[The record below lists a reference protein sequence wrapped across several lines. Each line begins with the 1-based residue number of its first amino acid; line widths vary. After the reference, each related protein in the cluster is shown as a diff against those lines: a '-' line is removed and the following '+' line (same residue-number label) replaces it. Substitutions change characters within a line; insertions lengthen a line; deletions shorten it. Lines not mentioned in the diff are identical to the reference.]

1 MAPTRKESRP
11 SADLSNEQTS
21 SSQSAQDPRKD
32 STVKPA
38 PINTRVTEKRKGAPH
53 ESPTAKTPENN
64 RSSWYST
71 ASWRSKASPVAQV
84 ARESISVAQGATS
97 ESLADS
103 GRRVSEASS
112 RPGTYMS
119 KGMRGSRKSI
129 PLVAEATKVHAT
141 SDLGDQSR
149 PRQGSG
155 SSLKGMDGNKES
167 KEVED
172 VVNEVREPAPLPP
185 DPMAQP
191 TVEEEAK
198 SDAGSAEQSPK
209 PQPVSWFGWW
219 SRPDGYDHGTEKGR
233 GSARLKSAGEQEA
246 TNIPLP
252 SDGEEEQPPT
262 EQGKDMPAG
271 VGSGPEMTTDSAGKQ
286 GAQLQPEASVNQA
299 YTRSWFGLWSNAQYD
314 QAKGEDN
321 TAKEEE
327 PLPKAAPVAPGITV
341 STEPQI
347 AAEDKKDSK
356 NDAEPNATRTDSNE
370 ERPKSSGWAFWST
383 DKPKEVAPTPGGT
396 QKQVGELAVADT
408 PSQSHPEAAQFNEQR
423 EEDSL
428 AKSSVMRT
436 ASLLRPKRG
445 RPDKETGKTSSG
457 ESSAVTPA
465 SSQAPSPAETPAATP
480 PRESSEAPKPVPRGK
495 QTQTRPNLILP
506 EFHDCFQPALN
517 PGYVERIGS
526 YIAQSLRI
534 PGTRPQASPLHASI
548 APAPRKVRRAIALGI
563 HGFFPTPLI
572 QKVLGQPT
580 GTSIRF
586 ANYAATSIKT
596 WASERQPEIKDL
608 EIEKVALEGEGH
620 VADRVSTL
628 WKLLLNWLSH
638 LRQADFILVAC
649 HSQGVP
655 VSCMLVAKLI
665 QLGCLSS
672 HVRIG
677 ICAMAGINTGP
688 FPEYKSRLF
697 GGSALELFDFGDSSS
712 KVSKAYTESL
722 EVCLRH
728 GVRVT
733 FVGSLDDQLVS
744 LESSLYTPLTHP
756 YVSRATFID
765 GRLHTPNF
773 LTHLVVFAL
782 KLRNRGISDHGLVR
796 ELSGPLAG
804 SLVGGDGHSRVYDD
818 PAVYRWAIDFAL
830 ESTDVGAPPAPPAPA
845 PTSNVPPTAKEKKQ
859 AFDDAAARR
868 SSLGGPPS
876 TLAAANSIRR
886 GSLTTST
893 TLPGI
898 APVIQAYT
906 PPPTTSNTNPFY
918 LPWAVRGM
926 LEEAAVKQDF
936 QEEVKELVAEFE
948 AWKPTSKVLKD
959 VRWRLEG
966 VRSML

>member
-1 MAPTRKESRP
+1 MAPVRKKSKPNTDPDTPNGQASRDQSGQDVQKESTTKTHP
-11 SADLSNEQTS
+11 TDAKSAEEP
-21 SSQSAQDPRKD
+21 QDPHTD
-32 STVKPA
+32 VTASKP
-38 PINTRVTEKRKGAPH
+38 PQ
-53 ESPTAKTPENN
+53 SN

-97 ESLADS
+97 EALAES
-103 GRRVSEASS
+103 GRQISEASS
-112 RPGTYMS
+112 RPGQYMS
-119 KGMRGSRKSI
+119 KSMRGSRKSI
-129 PLVAEATKVHAT
+129 PLAAEATRVHAT
-141 SDLGDQSR
+141 SDAGDQSR
-149 PRQGSG
+149 PRQNSAK
-155 SSLKGMDGNKES
+155 SFRGMDGGNES
-167 KEVED
+167 KEAQE
-172 VVNEVREPAPLPP
+172 EPKLVSETAPLPP
-185 DPMAQP
+185 EPPVQP
-191 TVEEEAK
+191 TIEEESK
-198 SDAGSAEQSPK
+198 SDAGSVEQPSK
-209 PQPVSWFGWW
+209 PQQPTSWFGWW
-219 SRPDGYDHGTEKGR
+219 SRPDGYDAGNEKGR
-233 GSARLKSAGEQEA
+233 QNATKQEA
-246 TNIPLP
+246 TETPLP
-252 SDGEEEQPPT
+252 SDGEEAQSSVEPGQ
-262 EQGKDMPAG
+262 DLPAG
-271 VGSGPEMTTDSAGKQ
+271 VGHGPEMITDTAAEQ
-286 GAQLQPEASVNQA
+286 GAKLQPEASVNQS

-314 QAKGEDN
+314 QSKRED
-321 TAKEEE
+321 TAKEPE
-327 PLPKAAPVAPGITV
+327 PSPKAAPVAPEVTV
-341 STEPQI
+341 SAEPET
-347 AAEDKKDSK
+347 AAQDK
-356 NDAEPNATRTDSNE
+356 NDSDTSTQNTNRPDSNE
-370 ERPKSSGWAFWST
+370 ERPRSSGWAFWST
-383 DKPKEVAPTPGGT
+383 DRPKEAAPTPGGT

-423 EEDSL
+423 EDQSSAQST
-428 AKSSVMRT
+428 AKRT

-445 RPDKETGKTSSG
+445 RTDQETGKASPG
-457 ESSAVTPA
+457 ASSAVTPA
-465 SSQAPSPAETPAATP
+465 SSRVVTPAETPSATP
-480 PRESSEAPKPVPRGK
+480 PREASEAPKPVPRGK
-495 QTQTRPNLILP
+495 QPQTKPNLILP
-506 EFHDCFQPALN
+506 AFHDVYRPALN
-517 PGYVERIGS
+517 PGYLERIGS
-526 YIAQSLRI
+526 YVAQSLRI
-534 PGTRPQASPLHASI
+534 PGSQIQPPPLHASI
-548 APAPRKVRRAIALGI
+548 APSPHKVRRAIALGI
-563 HGFFPTPLI
+563 HGFFPMPLI

-596 WASERQPEIKDL
+596 WADERQPEVKDL
-608 EIEKVALEGEGH
+608 EIEKVALEGEGYI
-620 VADRVSTL
+620 ADRVSTL

-665 QLGCLSS
+665 QLGCLSPN
-672 HVRIG
+672 VRVG
-677 ICAMAGINTGP
+677 ICAMAGINLGP

-722 EVCLRH
+722 ELCLRH

-744 LESSLYTPLTHP
+744 LESSLYTPLSHP

-804 SLVGGDGHSRVYDD
+804 SLVGGEGHSRVYDD

-830 ESTDVGAPPAPPAPA
+830 ESTDVVAPPAPPAPTPA
-845 PTSNVPPTAKEKKQ
+845 SNVQSTAAQKKQ
-859 AFDDAAARR
+859 AFDDAAAKR

-886 GSLTTST
+886 GSVATST

-898 APVIQAYT
+898 APVIQVYT
-906 PPPTTSNTNPFY
+906 PPPTSSNANPFY

-936 QEEVKELVAEFE
+936 QDEVKELVEEFE